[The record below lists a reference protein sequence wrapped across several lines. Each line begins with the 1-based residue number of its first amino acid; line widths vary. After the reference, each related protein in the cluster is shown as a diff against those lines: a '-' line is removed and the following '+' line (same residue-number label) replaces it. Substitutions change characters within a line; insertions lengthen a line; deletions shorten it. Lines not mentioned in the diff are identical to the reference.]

1 MPVLSFHDVAGLDGR
16 PLADSLELSD
26 GRRCRLGVLQSGLF
40 EDDRAALLPPSAGTT
55 PAPRPPSARSPRDRA
70 PSRHES
76 ESAVTVNGKWVNMQ
90 PAVDTNSLG

>member
-40 EDDRAALLPPSAGTT
+40 EDDRAALLPPSAVREVAAG
-55 PAPRPPSARSPRDRA
+55 PGAFAS
-70 PSRHES
+70 
-76 ESAVTVNGKWVNMQ
+76 
-90 PAVDTNSLG
+90 